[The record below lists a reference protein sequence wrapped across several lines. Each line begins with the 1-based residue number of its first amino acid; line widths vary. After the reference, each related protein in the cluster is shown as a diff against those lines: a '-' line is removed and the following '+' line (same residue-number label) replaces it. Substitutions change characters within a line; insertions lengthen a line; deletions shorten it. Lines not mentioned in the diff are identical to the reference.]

1 MTSLGWGSNEVTDR
15 AVSVLVRR
23 LLRRACHEWRLG
35 HRRTGRAASQPRP
48 SGRDKPGDRAEEPK
62 NRDEPSVPGL
72 ADWLLAAAAGLP
84 TTVRLARS
92 CPPVS
97 AVVREALFSNFL
109 PTLTALRRGLPT
121 VLTNAT
127 SPGPDR
133 QKTLAWCGK
142 WQVVRPALPRAAARA
157 VNAR

>member
-1 MTSLGWGSNEVTDR
+1 M
-15 AVSVLVRR
+15 
-23 LLRRACHEWRLG
+23 
-35 HRRTGRAASQPRP
+35 
-48 SGRDKPGDRAEEPK
+48 
-62 NRDEPSVPGL
+62 PGL

-97 AVVREALFSNFL
+97 GAACGALFSNFL

-127 SPGPDR
+127 SSGDQ
-133 QKTLAWCGK
+133 QKTLVWRGS
-142 WQVVRPALPRAAARA
+142 WQVVWPALTRVAARA